1 MGNVTIKRVLSL
13 ANQEEH
19 LRRYKSKLESLL
31 GDVNQ
36 GDWVQYAKV
45 KGIQFDSQYTGNV
58 SIDPHHEDEQE
69 LQEFMYD
76 LIHTLTQQALQY
88 VTKQH
93 QLVQEELESIETWLA
108 YK

>member
-58 SIDPHHEDEQE
+58 SLDPHYADDQE
-69 LQEFMYD
+69 LQQFIYD
-76 LIHTLTQQALQY
+76 VVHEAT
-88 VTKQH
+88 
-93 QLVQEELESIETWLA
+93 QLVFDRLAKKHEDIQTELQAIDSWLS